1 VVTGV
6 GSKLGGVMFEVFG
19 VRFLRGVEGGPHV
32 IAENEWTTSGL
43 FIWTALIKHDFIL
56 THQGSHDYVL

>member
-1 VVTGV
+1 
-6 GSKLGGVMFEVFG
+6 MFEVFG

-32 IAENEWTTSGL
+32 IAENELTTSGL